1 MKVTNIVDT
10 GSIVLVE
17 LTELEPYRTEAVYF
31 DPRMFR
37 DFAEAHNW
45 DFTDTEFDSDGE
57 TVWPI
62 S

>member
-37 DFAEAHNW
+37 DLAESYDY
-45 DFTDTEFDSDGE
+45 DFTDAEFDSDGE
-57 TVWPI
+57 ALWP
-62 S
+62 SS